1 MFLLLCNWICV
12 WVHCFYL
19 DVCHTPEVTTILLY
33 SWELLEG
40 VCSSEPFPLQT
51 LQLRP
56 REVIQVCTQISSLS
70 SLSPQHDIRNPQSRM
85 NKAHLHLKLVKKS
98 KCQDVFYS
106 LATLVYAN
114 CTPLFRRYGM
124 SGLIFLIV
132 TLSRND

>member
-1 MFLLLCNWICV
+1 M
-12 WVHCFYL
+12 HCFHLGKY
-19 DVCHTPEVTTILLY
+19 HTTEVSIVLSS
-33 SWELLEG
+33 SWRANAKVSSAGELLVG
-40 VCSSEPFPLQT
+40 VCGSEVFFPLAA
-51 LQLRP
+51 LQLSR
-56 REVIQVCTQISSLS
+56 REAIQARTPVSSFFSLS
-70 SLSPQHDIRNPQSRM
+70 LYCDIRNPQSRM
-85 NKAHLHLKLVKKS
+85 NEAHLHLKLVKKS